1 MSSHDPVCIDES
13 AGDRALREEL
23 SQLLGAPAPNFFHA
37 EPSPE
42 MIALAEDLRR
52 EAARRR
58 RTTRQRPSWM
68 LLAAA
73 LPLALA
79 FTGMATWGIQ
89 QKRRADAMAV
99 VVVEKEQ
106 ALQRAAVEVR
116 EQRQALQLAAS
127 IQDKGSAKGKPG
139 VTPRPGELVI
149 PVDAATPGQSDV
161 RVVKDR

>member
-1 MSSHDPVCIDES
+1 MSSHDPVRIDES
-13 AGDRALREEL
+13 AEDRALREEL
-23 SQLLGAPAPNFFHA
+23 SQLLGAPASNFFEA

-42 MIALAEDLRR
+42 MISLAEDLRR

-58 RTTRQRPSWM
+58 RTSRQRPSWM

-79 FTGMATWGIQ
+79 FTGMATWGVQ
-89 QKRRADAMAV
+89 QKRRADAMAA

-116 EQRQALQLAAS
+116 EQRQALQLAVAV
-127 IQDKGSAKGKPG
+127 QEKGSEKGKPG
-139 VTPRPGELVI
+139 TSPKPGELVI
-149 PVDAATPGQSDV
+149 PVDSVAPGQSDV